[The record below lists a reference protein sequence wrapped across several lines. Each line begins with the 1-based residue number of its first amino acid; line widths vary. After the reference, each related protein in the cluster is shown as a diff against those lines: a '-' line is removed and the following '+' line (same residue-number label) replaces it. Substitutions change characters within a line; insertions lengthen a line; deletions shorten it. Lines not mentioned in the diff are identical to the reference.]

1 MQSRV
6 AEVFCLELRMLKP
19 LELRVS
25 DMEDLIADIPHL
37 VNLRLEGVMS
47 SLHETNSRIAL
58 IDRQFSGFVR
68 DLRDLRGGVTRQ
80 LMAQDVEIAE
90 IKAKVIGLET
100 DMSAMKADI
109 TGMKTDI
116 TGMKSDIAGM
126 KSDIAKINVALS
138 QILSRLPKV

>member
-1 MQSRV
+1 
-6 AEVFCLELRMLKP
+6 MLKP
-19 LELRVS
+19 LEQRVS

-80 LMAQDVEIAE
+80 LMAQDEQIAE
-90 IKAKVIGLET
+90 IKAKVTGLEV
-100 DMSAMKADI
+100 DMNTVKSDVASLKSDVSSLRSDVVSLRSDVASL
-109 TGMKTDI
+109 KTDLVKVQNGI
-116 TGMKSDIAGM
+116 TE
-126 KSDIAKINVALS
+126 L
-138 QILSRLPKV
+138 LSRLPKP

>member
-1 MQSRV
+1 MPYG
-6 AEVFCLELRMLKP
+6 LHMLKP
-19 LELRVS
+19 LEQRVS

-80 LMAQDVEIAE
+80 LMAQDEQIAE
-90 IKAKVIGLET
+90 IKAKVTGLEV
-100 DMSAMKADI
+100 DMNTVKSDVASLKSDVSSL
-109 TGMKTDI
+109 KTDLVKVQNGI
-116 TGMKSDIAGM
+116 TE
-126 KSDIAKINVALS
+126 L
-138 QILSRLPKV
+138 LSRLPKP

>member
-1 MQSRV
+1 
-6 AEVFCLELRMLKP
+6 MLKP
-19 LELRVS
+19 LEQRVS

-80 LMAQDVEIAE
+80 LMAQDEQIAE
-90 IKAKVIGLET
+90 IKAKVTGLEV
-100 DMSAMKADI
+100 DMNTVKSDVASLKFDVSSL
-109 TGMKTDI
+109 KTDLVKVQNGI
-116 TGMKSDIAGM
+116 T
-126 KSDIAKINVALS
+126 VL
-138 QILSRLPKV
+138 LSRLPKP